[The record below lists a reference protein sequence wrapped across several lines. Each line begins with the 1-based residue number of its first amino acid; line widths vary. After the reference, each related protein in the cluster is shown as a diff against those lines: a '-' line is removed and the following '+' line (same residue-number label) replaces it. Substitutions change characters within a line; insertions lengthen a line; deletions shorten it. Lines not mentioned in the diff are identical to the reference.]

1 MGEEWLKKP
10 TIRYGAPLIAVLVLI
25 QYVLLPWH
33 EWRSELVQTMHERAS
48 LMVRSSDLDEGAA
61 ELESMTILL
70 NEQINQLSARYLTIQ
85 ASELDAMKVDAPT
98 SLRQR
103 AIEANIGVN
112 RISAVKELLPVSD
125 TIARFSLAFEVQGT
139 ADDVLTFLSD
149 IESQSPIFSI
159 ATLRFSSINKTS
171 LKAQLEVIQHV
182 IIQE

>member
-1 MGEEWLKKP
+1 MSDEWLKKP

-159 ATLRFSSINKTS
+159 ATLRFSSITKTS